1 MAVVLDQHTGSA
13 VQFAARQEIVDNAA
27 CEADVGS

>member
-1 MAVVLDQHTGSA
+1 MTRDLDQPTGSA

-27 CEADVGS
+27 CEADVGT